1 MNALGLYLLI
11 SLFFVVGTLLELAIV
26 LEVRRGADKKKK
38 KNKVQANEQTIKVKS
53 LDQKDLEPDLD
64 TIKLKTEKI
73 DRIAFMT
80 CLILYFSFNVIYWAY
95 FLA

>member
-1 MNALGLYLLI
+1 MNALALYLLI

-38 KNKVQANEQTIKVKS
+38 NKVQPNEQTIKVKS

-64 TIKLKTEKI
+64 TMKLKTEKI